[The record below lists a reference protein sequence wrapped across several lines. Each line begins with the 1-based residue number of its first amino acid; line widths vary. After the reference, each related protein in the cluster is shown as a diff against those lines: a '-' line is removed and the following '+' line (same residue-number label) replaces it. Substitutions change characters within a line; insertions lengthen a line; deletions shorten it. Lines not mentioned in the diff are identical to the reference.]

1 MAPGILEETAMRS
14 PAYNKALA
22 YTRNTTIDQLTP
34 DYSGS
39 IPLGR
44 PGRLEEVADLAAYL
58 ASDRS
63 SYITGTVFNIT
74 GGKSR
79 G

>member
-1 MAPGILEETAMRS
+1 L
-14 PAYNKALA
+14 Y
-22 YTRNTTIDQLTP
+22 
-34 DYSGS
+34 
-39 IPLGR
+39 
-44 PGRLEEVADLAAYL
+44 EVGELVSYL

-63 SYITGTVFNIT
+63 SYITGTTINIS